1 MEYQDYYKILGV
13 DRKASQE
20 EIKRAYRKL
29 AMKYHPDRN
38 PGDKTAEEKF
48 KQINEAYEVLG
59 DEKKRARYD
68 QLGEN
73 YARWQQ
79 AGGIGDFDWS
89 QWFTQQPGGVRV
101 EVGDF
106 GDLFGESGFSDFFNM
121 LFGGMGG
128 GTTRTRGR
136 RAAAQPPQSY
146 EQPITISL
154 QEAYHGTQRVLT
166 IDGRRVEVKIPPG
179 AKSGTKVRMAGAVP
193 LADGRS
199 ADLYLVVDVAP
210 DAQYERKGDDL
221 YSEVTVDVL
230 TAVLGGQVEVPTLAG
245 KVLLTI
251 PPGSQPGQ
259 LFRLAGR
266 GIPKLRNPQEHG
278 DLYVR
283 LKVQIPRSLTPRQ
296 RELYE
301 QLRKS

>member
-1 MEYQDYYKILGV
+1 
-13 DRKASQE
+13 
-20 EIKRAYRKL
+20 
-29 AMKYHPDRN
+29 
-38 PGDKTAEEKF
+38 
-48 KQINEAYEVLG
+48 
-59 DEKKRARYD
+59 
-68 QLGEN
+68 
-73 YARWQQ
+73 
-79 AGGIGDFDWS
+79 
-89 QWFTQQPGGVRV
+89 
-101 EVGDF
+101 
-106 GDLFGESGFSDFFNM
+106 
-121 LFGGMGG
+121 
-128 GTTRTRGR
+128 
-136 RAAAQPPQSY
+136 
-146 EQPITISL
+146 
-154 QEAYHGTQRVLT
+154 
-166 IDGRRVEVKIPPG
+166 VKIPPG